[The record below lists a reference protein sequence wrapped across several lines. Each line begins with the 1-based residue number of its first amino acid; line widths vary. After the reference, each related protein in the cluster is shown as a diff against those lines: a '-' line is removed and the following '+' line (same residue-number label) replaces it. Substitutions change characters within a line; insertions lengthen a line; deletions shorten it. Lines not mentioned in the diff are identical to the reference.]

1 MIAAS
6 WRRPLGV
13 LSVGLLGMAA
23 VAGCGSEVQG
33 EGSASTSSSSSSSS
47 ASAGASSRTGD
58 VEDLSAGLLPAEA
71 FGAGAQLTPITADQ
85 LAAQPDQLGG
95 GLGALQDL
103 TITPESCAPAVKQV
117 QPGLDD
123 MDGLAAQTATTGTS
137 ATIEILAAGAAV
149 SGSLDSFTSGIQAC
163 PQATI
168 SSPEIGTA
176 TVTFSPL
183 DVPAVGDG
191 SAGLTMSISATG
203 PDGTP
208 ITVPLLLAMAI
219 DGDRLV
225 SLTATDPTGAPDPA
239 AFAQLFQ
246 QAYDH
251 QADALD

>member
-1 MIAAS
+1 MITGP

-13 LSVGLLGMAA
+13 LSLGLLGMAA

-33 EGSASTSSSSSSSS
+33 NASAATRSGSSSGSSSGSASSS
-47 ASAGASSRTGD
+47 TGD
-58 VEDLSAGLLPAEA
+58 IEDLSAGLLPADA
-71 FGAGAQLTPITADQ
+71 FGAGAQITPITADQ
-85 LAAQPDQLGG
+85 LAAQQDQLGG
-95 GLGALQDL
+95 LGGLQDL

-123 MDGLAAQTATTGTS
+123 MDGLAAQTATTGTA

-149 SGSLDSFTSGIQAC
+149 SGSLDSFTSGIQSC

-168 SSPEIGTA
+168 SSPQIGTA
-176 TVTFSPL
+176 TVTFAPL
-183 DVPAVGDG
+183 DVPDLGDG
-191 SAGLTMSISATG
+191 SAALTMSISATG

-208 ITVPLLLAMAI
+208 ITVPLLLGMAI

-225 SLTATDPTGAPDPA
+225 SLTATDPSGAPDPV

-251 QADALD
+251 QAAALD

>member
-1 MIAAS
+1 MITGP

-13 LSVGLLGMAA
+13 LSLGLLGMAA

-33 EGSASTSSSSSSSS
+33 NASAATSSGSSSGSASGSTSSS
-47 ASAGASSRTGD
+47 TGD
-58 VEDLSAGLLPAEA
+58 IEDLSAGLLPADA
-71 FGAGAQLTPITADQ
+71 FGAGAQITPITADQ
-85 LAAQPDQLGG
+85 LAAQQDQLGG
-95 GLGALQDL
+95 LGGLQDL

-123 MDGLAAQTATTGTS
+123 MDGLAAQTATTGTA

>member
-1 MIAAS
+1 MITGP

-13 LSVGLLGMAA
+13 LSLGLLGMAA

-33 EGSASTSSSSSSSS
+33 NASAATSSGSSSGSASGSASSS
-47 ASAGASSRTGD
+47 TGD
-58 VEDLSAGLLPAEA
+58 IEDLSAGLLPADA
-71 FGAGAQLTPITADQ
+71 FGAGAQITPITADQ
-85 LAAQPDQLGG
+85 LAAQQDQLGG
-95 GLGALQDL
+95 LGGLQDL

-225 SLTATDPTGAPDPA
+225 SLTATDPTGAPDAA